1 MFVVQESN
9 NQINMKGNEQGLQ
22 KFSMLSLKKKEIIYL
37 REDDIVINILYH
49 FERCTTIVFNSA
61 TQYKI

>member
-37 REDDIVINILYH
+37 QEDDIVISYISLRTLYNNR
-49 FERCTTIVFNSA
+49 F
-61 TQYKI
+61 

>member
-1 MFVVQESN
+1 MFVVQKSN

-22 KFSMLSLKKKEIIYL
+22 KFSMLSLKKKIIYL
-37 REDDIVINILYH
+37 QEDDIVINILYH
-49 FERCTTIVFNSA
+49 FEHCTTIVFNSA